1 MTAPASRKG
10 SRGRSSTRTVWYTWP
25 LRRWKFTL
33 LAGLFL
39 LGGFL
44 TNLDRTDAFSRRLTR
59 FLPSRAAALL
69 AKEEPAPVDGNAKP
83 GEAVF
88 GTVTRVI
95 DGDTIEVKSVGARED
110 NYRVRMWGIDAPES
124 AQEYGREAADALRG
138 KLENRPV
145 SLMVAARDRYG
156 RLVCKVYGDRD
167 EDINLY
173 MVASGNAWY
182 YEQYAPGEPALA
194 RAQGE
199 AQRRRLGL
207 WKSADPVPPWRFR
220 KD

>member
-1 MTAPASRKG
+1 MTARVSKKG
-10 SRGRSSTRTVWYTWP
+10 SGGRSKKRPVWYTWP

-39 LGGFL
+39 LGGL
-44 TNLDRTDAFSRRLTR
+44 ITNLDRSDAFARRAAR
-59 FLPSRAAALL
+59 FLPGRVAGMLVRKPA
-69 AKEEPAPVDGNAKP
+69 APVAGIANP

-95 DGDTIEVKSVGARED
+95 DGDTIEVKSVGVRED
-110 NYRVRMWGIDAPES
+110 SYRVRMWGIDAPETS
-124 AQEYGREAADALRG
+124 QEYGREAAAALRA
-138 KLENRPV
+138 KVENRPV
-145 SLMVAARDRYG
+145 SLLVAARDRYG

-167 EDINLY
+167 EDVNLY

-182 YEQYAPGEPALA
+182 YEQYAPGETALA
-194 RAQGE
+194 GAQGE
-199 AQRRRLGL
+199 AQRRRIGL
-207 WKSADPVPPWRFR
+207 WKSAAPVPPWQFR